1 MDTTTIIFY
10 VLMFAAFIALMII
23 PQKRRQK
30 KLKEMMDSLSLGDSI
45 STIGGICG
53 EIIALRG
60 DTVIIRTGRENME
73 MELLRQAIAAIRQKA
88 GSADL
93 EVTEG

>member
-10 VLMFAAFIALMII
+10 ILIFAAFIVLMII

-30 KLKEMMDSLSLGDSI
+30 KQKEMLDSLSLGDSI

-53 EIIALRG
+53 EIVALRD
-60 DTVIIRTGRENME
+60 DTVIIRTGREAME
-73 MELLRQAIAAIRQKA
+73 MELLRQAIATIRQKA
-88 GSADL
+88 DG
-93 EVTEG
+93 TELKASEG